1 MDRHSGPERTN
12 RTIPFWSIRGAEAK
26 SLNREDEYRRSTAV
40 PAIRRKN
47 VRILNEPEKKRVSGS
62 LVLVA
67 SARELAIPGVAWQQ
81 KRNRGSNWDRD
92 VFGFRMEQSRPLD
105 ESWPGICALE
115 SDHRSELAI
124 RGRRRGP
131 GWSGSFRDRIRFK
144 ARHRVKQRL
153 EANRA
158 PGHARACIGG

>member
-47 VRILNEPEKKRVSGS
+47 VRILNEPEKRRVSGD

-67 SARELAIPGVAWQQ
+67 SARQLAIPGVAWQQ
-81 KRNRGSNWDRD
+81 KRNRGSNWDC
-92 VFGFRMEQSRPLD
+92 GILAFRMEQPRPA
-105 ESWPGICALE
+105 EKSWPRPRTMEG
-115 SDHRSELAI
+115 SEGMGL
-124 RGRRRGP
+124 GVRRRRWSS
-131 GWSGSFRDRIRFK
+131 GWSSGFRDRISCK
-144 ARHRVKQRL
+144 AK
-153 EANRA
+153 
-158 PGHARACIGG
+158 